1 MKKLSL
7 LTLIALTVVF
17 LDSCTTIKKRYSSG
31 YTVVWNQKSKSK
43 KLNVPVDLSSDKN
56 KVIKIEEA
64 KTAIPNASIS
74 VVSNA
79 VETEEVLS
87 PRFKNVYET
96 LEIENTVASND
107 ESFHSSDLTTK
118 WIKIS
123 NDNIKSDSKE
133 IESKIKNSQNEKKSI
148 KKMKS
153 SSQGEGDKS
162 WVVALILCFFIGVL
176 GIHRFYLGYTGLGV
190 LYLLTGGLCGIGVL
204 VDFIMLLTGSLKPK
218 KGNFNDK

>member
-1 MKKLSL
+1 MKKLSI
-7 LTLIALTVVF
+7 LTLIALTIVF

-43 KLNVPVDLSSDKN
+43 KLNSTVDLSSNKN
-56 KVIKIEEA
+56 KVIKIEET
-64 KTAIPNASIS
+64 KTVIPNPSIS
-74 VVSNA
+74 FVSNA
-79 VETEEVLS
+79 LETEEVKAH
-87 PRFKNVYET
+87 RIKNVYET
-96 LEIENTVASND
+96 IEIENTIASND
-107 ESFHSSDLTTK
+107 ESLLSLDLTTK
-118 WIKIS
+118 WFKNS
-123 NDNIKSDSKE
+123 NDNIKSDSKA
-133 IESKIKNSQNEKKSI
+133 IESKIQNSQNEKKSI
-148 KKMKS
+148 KKMKN